1 MPKCELVLDFIFIK
15 EHSKFQIVSLK
26 TLASIV
32 LTRHISIIKF
42 KGHNSKTIH
51 RKIPKFELVQDFFE
65 TNILAKIYND
75 WAKNVASNA
84 LTRIFYDLT

>member
-1 MPKCELVLDFIFIK
+1 MKIRQKMWPLVLLQGFPIILPSDLVFDP
-15 EHSKFQIVSLK
+15 
-26 TLASIV
+26 TLPS
-32 LTRHISIIKF
+32 
-42 KGHNSKTIH
+42 
-51 RKIPKFELVQDFFE
+51 FELVQDFLE

>member
-1 MPKCELVLDFIFIK
+1 MRDYINTNNLTEFHENQAKNVASSAFIRIPMIWPSDLVF
-15 EHSKFQIVSLK
+15 ES
-26 TLASIV
+26 TLTS
-32 LTRHISIIKF
+32 
-42 KGHNSKTIH
+42 
-51 RKIPKFELVQDFFE
+51 FELVQDFFE